1 MKRIFEF
8 LIHSNLLIS
17 IAAVSLTLQT
27 QLIFDVN
34 SGLHPYLF
42 IVFFATLFEY
52 NLHRLF
58 TLIYAK
64 EALSLEKHYW
74 LNKHLKTFYIIMA
87 VSTIGF
93 VIAAINAK
101 PSVLEGLAPLAVLTL
116 FYSIPFI
123 RLKNKLYKLRDIPFF
138 KTFLIALIWSVSTV
152 MLPIWQSELSPNK
165 LELFYLLAERFLFVF
180 AICIPFDIRDIESDR
195 SSGLKTFPI
204 IMGEK
209 KSYNV
214 AMICMAAILPIAI
227 LHYLHQPEIL
237 IPMLI
242 SILFGLYILGSK
254 TVRNVKNYHYG
265 ILDGSMIFQSLI
277 VYLSYLIAF

>member
-27 QLIFDVN
+27 QLIFEVN

-58 TLIYAK
+58 TLIYSK
-64 EALSLEKHYW
+64 EALTQEKHQW
-74 LNKHLKTFYIIMA
+74 LSTHLKTFYFIMVA
-87 VSTIGF
+87 STIGF
-93 VIAAINAK
+93 VIAALNAK

-123 RLKNKLYKLRDIPFF
+123 RIKNKLYKLRDIPFF
-138 KTFLIALIWSVSTV
+138 KTFLIALIWAVSTV
-152 MLPIWQSELSPNK
+152 MLPIWQSELNPDN
-165 LELFYLLAERFLFVF
+165 LELFYLLTERFLFVF

-195 SSGLKTFPI
+195 ASGLRTFPI

-209 KSYNV
+209 KSYAV
-214 AMICMAAILPIAI
+214 AMICMAAILPIVF
-227 LHYLHQPEIL
+227 LHYINQPEML

-242 SILFGLYILGSK
+242 SILTGLYILGS
-254 TVRNVKNYHYG
+254 TTLRNTKNYHYG
-265 ILDGSMIFQSLI
+265 ILDGSMIFQSII
-277 VYLSYLIAF
+277 VYISYLIAF